1 MIKNSVSFSL
11 TEFMLYDCFAAVQS
25 AVAPFIGAFLSF
37 ILLHESLTIVYL
49 IALAV
54 MIAGTAFVVSDTLK
68 QK

>member
-1 MIKNSVSFSL
+1 
-11 TEFMLYDCFAAVQS
+11 MLYDCFAAVQS

-49 IALAV
+49 IALTV